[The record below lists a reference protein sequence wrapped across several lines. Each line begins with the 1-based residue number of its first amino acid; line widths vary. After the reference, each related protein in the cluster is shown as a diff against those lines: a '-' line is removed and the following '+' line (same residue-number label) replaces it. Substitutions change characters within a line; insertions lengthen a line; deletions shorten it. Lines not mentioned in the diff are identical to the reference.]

1 LRIHFLLSQSEL
13 KTQLALWRLHHVE
26 RTIDA
31 QREVATGEA
40 AKLQGTQAEEE
51 EAGEALKEANQQ
63 HKLAKQ
69 AMGKQQQALAK

>member
-1 LRIHFLLSQSEL
+1 
-13 KTQLALWRLHHVE
+13 VE